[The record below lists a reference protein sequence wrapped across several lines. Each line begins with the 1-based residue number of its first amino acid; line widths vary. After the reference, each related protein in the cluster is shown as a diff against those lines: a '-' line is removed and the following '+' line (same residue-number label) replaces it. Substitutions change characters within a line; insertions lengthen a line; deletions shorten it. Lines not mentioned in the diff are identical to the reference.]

1 MYTPS
6 RAIGYSGQIGAME
19 NRNERPMKVH
29 GTYSTYLGKGVI
41 LQVVDG
47 KFQVPLPC
55 TIIGESQTC
64 VRVRVGD
71 GWDVDIFKEM
81 VVAIESVDSTA
92 AG

>member
-1 MYTPS
+1 MT
-6 RAIGYSGQIGAME
+6 
-19 NRNERPMKVH
+19 VH
-29 GTYSTYLGKGVI
+29 GTYSTYLGKRVI
-41 LQVVDG
+41 LQVVHG
-47 KFQVPLPC
+47 KLQVPLPC

-71 GWDVDIFKEM
+71 GWDVDVFDGWDVDIFKEM

>member
-1 MYTPS
+1 MRS
-6 RAIGYSGQIGAME
+6 RAIGYSGQIGDME
-19 NRNERPMKVH
+19 DRKERPMKVH
-29 GTYSTYLGKGVI
+29 GTYSTWLGKRVI

-47 KFQVPLPC
+47 KLQVPLRC
-55 TIIGESQTC
+55 TIIDESQMC